1 MVNAAGFALPDNI
14 VEFLQGG
21 KSVVIATVDEQG
33 QPLTTIM
40 TWVVARDNETVA
52 IAMDQRGR
60 ALQNIR
66 KNGQIALEILGD
78 NITFGAR
85 GTARVVKEKMDSSP
99 FPSAIVEVKIT
110 ECKDHSVPGLI
121 YKGPT
126 YEFAAD
132 KQHRY
137 EIEQAVFEE
146 LRSY

>member
-1 MVNAAGFALPDNI
+1 MVDATGFALPEHI
-14 VEFLQGG
+14 IEFLQGG

-33 QPLTTIM
+33 LPLTTIM
-40 TWVVARDNETVA
+40 TWVVARDNQTVA

-60 ALQNIR
+60 ACQNIR
-66 KNGQIALEILGD
+66 RNGQIAMEILGD

-85 GTARVVKEKMDSSP
+85 GSAKVVKEKMDSSP
-99 FPSAIVEVKIT
+99 FPSAIIEVKIT

-146 LRSY
+146 LKSY